1 LPFAICCMC
10 VLFLVGVGLSPLLAA
25 YAWCS
30 APRVGSRA
38 SVVERVDTEDQRHE
52 QGITV
57 GRPLGPRPH
66 TQLAQRELQEH
77 QILQSLQQDLQLLQ
91 EELKPEPEPE
101 PEPETEPEELQV
113 EPGPVGPA
121 EP

>member
-1 LPFAICCMC
+1 MC
-10 VLFLVGVGLSPLLAA
+10 VLFVVGVGLSPLLAA

-57 GRPLGPRPH
+57 GRPPPRPH
-66 TQLAQRELQEH
+66 TQLAQRELQER
-77 QILQSLQQDLQLLQ
+77 QLLQSLQQELQPLQ
-91 EELKPEPEPE
+91 EALYPEPE